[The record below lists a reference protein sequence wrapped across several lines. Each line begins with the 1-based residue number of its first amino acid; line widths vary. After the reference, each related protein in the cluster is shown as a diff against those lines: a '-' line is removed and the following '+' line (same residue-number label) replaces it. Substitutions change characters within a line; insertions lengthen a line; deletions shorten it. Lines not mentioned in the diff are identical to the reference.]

1 VAGVVFALDGVLLGS
16 GDAAFL
22 RNATMACA
30 VVGFL
35 PFIWSALVFD
45 WGVVGIWL
53 GLGVFVCLRMVAV
66 AGRVLSGKWLV
77 TGSDRQLRD

>member
-1 VAGVVFALDGVLLGS
+1 
-16 GDAAFL
+16 
-22 RNATMACA
+22 MACA

-45 WGVVGIWL
+45 WGLVGIWT
-53 GLGVFVCLRMVAV
+53 GLGVFVALRMLAV

-77 TGSDRQLRD
+77 IGSDRQLRR